1 MPNLSDVAKTPP
13 RVTLEIV
20 GSPGEAVSIF
30 TEKPLDTPPPPIFE
44 GALPASGRLRL
55 RVPRLSLLVVA
66 AGFGK
71 AAVQFEEGEDF
82 QQVDVR
88 PPSIPS

>member
-1 MPNLSDVAKTPP
+1 MSSKAPS

-20 GSPGEAVSIF
+20 GIPGEAVSIYPE
-30 TEKPLDTPPPPIFE
+30 TPLDAPPPPIFE
-44 GALPASGRLRL
+44 GAVPTGGRIRL
-55 RVPRLSLLVVA
+55 RVPRSPLLVIA

-71 AAVQFEEGEDF
+71 TPVRFEGQDAF

-88 PPSIPS
+88 PARGKH